1 MDSPRERAQRSIE
14 RLIDEAMKA
23 LVTGGAGFIGGH
35 IARDL
40 CRKGADV
47 TIIDNLRT
55 GSMKNVPET
64 ANFFRLDLGRDPLE
78 EAFGDGFD
86 IVYHFAGQSSVEIS
100 YSDPL
105 YDLDTN
111 CRSTL
116 QLLDLCKRNGTDRFI
131 FASTMSV
138 YGGRGAM
145 PKDETA
151 PRDGEN
157 FYAISKK
164 ASEDYL
170 WIYDRFGVKS
180 TALRLFNIYGP
191 GQNLENLRQG
201 MLSIYLAQAINTGR
215 VVVKGSLERTR
226 DFVYIDDVVGATM
239 AVARNESCWGKAIN
253 ICSGK
258 EVSVRETIELISK
271 SLKQELSIEI
281 AAGTP
286 GDIDRMVGRPDL
298 LKELTGYEC
307 QVSLEQG
314 LDSMVNS
321 LKGGDYYA

>member
-1 MDSPRERAQRSIE
+1 
-14 RLIDEAMKA
+14 MKA

-40 CRKGADV
+40 CRRGADV
-47 TIIDNLRT
+47 TIIDNLKT
-55 GSMKNVPET
+55 GNMKNIPGE
-64 ANFFRLDLGRDPLE
+64 AKFFKADIGRDQLE

-86 IVYHFAGQSSVEIS
+86 IVYHFAGQSSVETS

-116 QLLDLCKRNGTDRFI
+116 KLLDLCKRSGTNRFV

-138 YGGRGAM
+138 YGGTGEM

-157 FYAISKK
+157 FYDISKK

-170 WIYDRFGVKS
+170 WVYARFGIKS
-180 TALRLFNIYGP
+180 TAMRLFNIYGP

-201 MLSIYLAQAINTGR
+201 MLSIYLAQAINTGKI
-215 VVVKGSLERTR
+215 VVKGSLGRTR
-226 DFVYIDDVVGATM
+226 DFVYIDDVVEAAR
-239 AVARNESCWGKAIN
+239 AVVKSESCWGRAIN

-258 EVSVRETIELISK
+258 EVSVRETIDLISK
-271 SLKQELSIEI
+271 SLEQEVRIEM
-281 AAGTP
+281 AEGTP
-286 GDIDRMVGRPDL
+286 GDIDRMVGCPTL
-298 LKELTGYEC
+298 LKALTGYEC
-307 QVSLEQG
+307 RVSLEDG
-314 LDSMVNS
+314 INSMVS
-321 LKGGDYYA
+321 ALRGGSYYA

>member
-1 MDSPRERAQRSIE
+1 
-14 RLIDEAMKA
+14 MKA

-40 CRKGADV
+40 CRSGADV

-55 GSMKNVPET
+55 GNMKNVP
-64 ANFFRLDLGRDPLE
+64 AAAKFFKAELGRDKIE

-116 QLLDLCKRNGTDRFI
+116 QLLDLCKESGTNRFI

-138 YGGRGAM
+138 YGGRGKM
-145 PKDETA
+145 PKDEGS

-164 ASEDYL
+164 ASEDYMR
-170 WIYDRFGVKS
+170 IYSRFGIKS

-201 MLSIYLAQAINTGR
+201 MLSIYLAQAIDTGKI
-215 VVVKGSLERTR
+215 VVKGGLERTR
-226 DFVYIDDVVGATM
+226 DFVYIDDVVRATK
-239 AVARNESCWGKAIN
+239 AVATSETCWGKAIN

-258 EVSVRETIELISK
+258 EVSVKGAIDLISK
-271 SLKQELSIEI
+271 SLKREISIEI
-281 AAGTP
+281 ATGTP
-286 GDIDRMVGRPDL
+286 GDIDRMVGCPAL

-307 QVSLEQG
+307 QVSLDEG
-314 LDSMVNS
+314 IDSMVRALREDS
-321 LKGGDYYA
+321 YYA

>member
-1 MDSPRERAQRSIE
+1 MSKVIGKG
-14 RLIDEAMKA
+14 MKA

-40 CRKGADV
+40 CRSGAEV

-55 GSMKNVPET
+55 GDMKNIPD
-64 ANFFRLDLGRDPLE
+64 AAKFFKIELGRDRLE
-78 EAFGDGFD
+78 EAFGEGFD
-86 IVYHFAGQSSVEIS
+86 VVYHFAGQSSVEIS

-116 QLLDLCKRNGTDRFI
+116 QLLDLCKRSGTNRFI

-138 YGGRGAM
+138 YGGRGEM
-145 PKDETA
+145 PKDETE

-170 WIYDRFGVKS
+170 WIYERFGVKS
-180 TALRLFNIYGP
+180 TAMRLFNIYGP

-201 MLSIYLAQAINTGR
+201 MLSIYLAQAINAGKI
-215 VVVKGSLERTR
+215 VVKGSLERTR
-226 DFVYIDDVVGATM
+226 DFVYIDDVLGATR
-239 AVARNESCWGKAIN
+239 AVATSESCWGRAIN

-258 EVSVRETIELISK
+258 EVSVRKTIDLIAK
-271 SLKQELSIEI
+271 TLGKEIAIEI
-281 AAGTP
+281 AEGTP
-286 GDIDRMVGRPDL
+286 GDIDRMVGCPNL

-307 QVSLEQG
+307 RVSLEDG
-314 LDSMVNS
+314 INLMVNS
-321 LKGGDYYA
+321 LKGESYYA

>member
-1 MDSPRERAQRSIE
+1 
-14 RLIDEAMKA
+14 MKA

-40 CRKGADV
+40 CRSGADV
-47 TIIDNLRT
+47 TVIDNLKT
-55 GSMKNVPET
+55 GNIKNVPAT
-64 ANFFRLDLGRDPLE
+64 AKFFKLDLGRDRIE
-78 EAFGDGFD
+78 EAFGEGFD

-116 QLLDLCKRNGTDRFI
+116 QLLDLCKKSGTSRFI

-151 PRDGEN
+151 PRDGKN

-170 WIYDRFGVKS
+170 WIYDKFGVNS

-201 MLSIYLAQAINTGR
+201 MLSIYLAQAINTGKI
-215 VVVKGSLERTR
+215 VVKGSLARTR
-226 DFVYIDDVVGATM
+226 DFVYIDDVLRATR
-239 AVARNESCWGKAIN
+239 AIATNKSCWGRAIN

-258 EVSVRETIELISK
+258 EVTVRETIDLIAK
-271 SLKQELSIEI
+271 SLGKELSIEI
-281 AAGTP
+281 AEGTP
-286 GDIDRMVGRPDL
+286 GDIDRMVGCPNL
-298 LKELTGYEC
+298 LEELTGYKC
-307 QVSLEQG
+307 DVNLSDG
-314 LDSMVNS
+314 IDSMVS
-321 LKGGDYYA
+321 LLKGDKYYG

>member
-1 MDSPRERAQRSIE
+1 
-14 RLIDEAMKA
+14 MKA

-40 CRKGADV
+40 CRRGANV
-47 TIIDNLRT
+47 TIVDNLKT
-55 GSMKNVPET
+55 GNMKNVPD
-64 ANFFRLDLGRDPLE
+64 AAKFFNLDLGRDRLE
-78 EAFGDGFD
+78 EVFRKGFD

-116 QLLDLCKRNGTDRFI
+116 QLLDLCKRSGTNRFI

-138 YGGRGAM
+138 YGGRGKM

-170 WIYDRFGVKS
+170 WIYEKFGVKS

-201 MLSIYLAQAINTGR
+201 MLSIYLAQAINTGKI
-215 VVVKGSLERTR
+215 VVKGSLERTR
-226 DFVYIDDVVGATM
+226 DFVYIDDVLGATR
-239 AVARNESCWGKAIN
+239 AVATSESCWGRAIN

-258 EVSVRETIELISK
+258 EVSVRETISLIAK
-271 SLKQELSIEI
+271 SLEKEVVIET
-281 AAGTP
+281 AEGTP
-286 GDIDRMVGRPDL
+286 GDIDRMVGCPTL

-307 QVSLEQG
+307 RVSLEDG
-314 LDSMVNS
+314 IDSMVES
-321 LKGGDYYA
+321 LKGARYYA

>member
-1 MDSPRERAQRSIE
+1 
-14 RLIDEAMKA
+14 
-23 LVTGGAGFIGGH
+23 VTGGAGFIGGH

-40 CRKGADV
+40 CRRGADV
-47 TIIDNLRT
+47 TIIDNLKT
-55 GSMKNVPET
+55 GNMKNVPG
-64 ANFFRLDLGRDPLE
+64 AAKFFKLDLGRDQLE
-78 EAFGDGFD
+78 KAFGEGFD

-116 QLLDLCKRNGTDRFI
+116 QLLDLCKRSGTDRFI

-138 YGGRGAM
+138 YGGRGDM
-145 PKDETA
+145 PKDEYA

-170 WIYDRFGVKS
+170 WIYEKFGVKS

-201 MLSIYLAQAINTGR
+201 MLSIYLAQAINTGKI
-215 VVVKGSLERTR
+215 VVKGGLGRSR
-226 DFVYIDDVVGATM
+226 DFVYIDDVLGATW
-239 AVARNESCWGKAIN
+239 AVVTSESCWGRAIN

-258 EVSVRETIELISK
+258 EVTVRETIDLIAK
-271 SLKQELSIEI
+271 SLGEEVLVET
-281 AAGTP
+281 AEGTP
-286 GDIDRMVGRPDL
+286 GDIDRMVGCPAL

-307 QVSLEQG
+307 RVKLEDG
-314 LDSMVNS
+314 INSMVES
-321 LKGGDYYA
+321 LRGERYYA